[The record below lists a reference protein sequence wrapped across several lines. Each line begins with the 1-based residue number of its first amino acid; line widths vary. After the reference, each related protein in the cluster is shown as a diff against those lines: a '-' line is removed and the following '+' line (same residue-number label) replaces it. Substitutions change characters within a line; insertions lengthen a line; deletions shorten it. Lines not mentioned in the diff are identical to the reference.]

1 MKIPNYI
8 VDFSI
13 LKNNE
18 VKLIEFSPFLRC
30 TSACLFRWDI
40 NYDEMLHGTGKL
52 TVREKEYDGIGY
64 FVKEW
69 ETYQSKE
76 SDHFDKYFI
85 EDTATDKILSYVN
98 PLNLY
103 HKFLGEKKKFKNRNI
118 FVVSVLKNGFYWS
131 KKYITYDGNTNK
143 VLGKG
148 LLENHCISVDK
159 NGFGWIVPKEGKKC
173 YGEIIDV
180 EYEDFLDVEFFYGQC
195 DSKMTEITVKLCD
208 NDKNEE
214 IKVYAYIIKDL
225 FDNVKNKDENCEIE
239 EYTIETQNEKFNPMQ
254 HVINQQER
262 YLSMSLDFNLKDSW

>member
-1 MKIPNYI
+1 
-8 VDFSI
+8 
-13 LKNNE
+13 
-18 VKLIEFSPFLRC
+18 
-30 TSACLFRWDI
+30 
-40 NYDEMLHGTGKL
+40 MLHGNGKL
-52 TVREKEYDGIGY
+52 TIREEEFKDLNIY
-64 FVKEW
+64 VKDW
-69 ETYQSKE
+69 EKLISRQD
-76 SDHFDKYFI
+76 DHFDDYFI
-85 EDTATDKILSYVN
+85 DPTIKDKIYSYLNYLN
-98 PLNLY
+98 PKKIYNDIFG
-103 HKFLGEKKKFKNRNI
+103 KFPNKKI

-148 LLENHCISVDK
+148 VLENHCISVDK